1 MEAVAPE
8 ADAADAAPALE
19 EVVGDL
25 LEAMEQYI
33 VQQSNCVTSYA
44 HGLAKAIEEK
54 FPHAD
59 VYKPA
64 VRKRRGT
71 EKGDCPGTIAVMG
84 GPCAEEDQEK
94 RGVINVFAQFCP
106 GKPNRGHGPAEYKG
120 ITPNDGVLD
129 DEKQRLKWFKAT
141 LKQIAQLPELESV
154 AFPYQIGCG
163 LAGGDWKQYRAA
175 LEEFAERVKER
186 NVKVKLYKMPEA
198 AKACTDCKKSVG
210 PDAGRAWKS
219 WWYCTACYNKY

>member
-1 MEAVAPE
+1 MASNNS
-8 ADAADAAPALE
+8 L
-19 EVVGDL
+19 VGRKCPPHRS
-25 LEAMEQYI
+25 
-33 VQQSNCVTSYA
+33 QQLYLPPGSPPNILRNYHFKVFQGCFASHIRGNQISVDKVPGPQSDGFWA
-44 HGLAKAIEEK
+44 
-54 FPHAD
+54 
-59 VYKPA
+59 
-64 VRKRRGT
+64 RKRRGT

-186 NVKVKLYKMPEA
+186 NVKVGGLK
-198 AKACTDCKKSVG
+198 
-210 PDAGRAWKS
+210 R
-219 WWYCTACYNKY
+219 